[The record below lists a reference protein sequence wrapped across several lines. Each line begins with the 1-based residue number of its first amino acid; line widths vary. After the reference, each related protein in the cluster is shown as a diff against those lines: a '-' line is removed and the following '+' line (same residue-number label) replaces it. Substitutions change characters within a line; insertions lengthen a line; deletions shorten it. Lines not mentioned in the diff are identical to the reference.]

1 MKVFVVGSTGRVA
14 EKLLE
19 ILSQAGHEVL
29 AGARR
34 PEAVVKLNHV
44 TPVLFDLHDSVDQ
57 LAEQLGQAQAIIF
70 VAGSR
75 GKDLLQTDAFGAVKV
90 IQAAEKRGIKRFI
103 MLSSLFA
110 LEPERWE
117 HPGFASLKDYNVAKF
132 FADNYLITDTNLD
145 YTIVQPGALKE
156 EAATGKIQVISDQ
169 FGNIS
174 IPDLAQVLAE
184 LLVYPNTIGKVI
196 KLISGDQAISEALSE
211 V

>member
-1 MKVFVVGSTGRVA
+1 M
-14 EKLLE
+14 
-19 ILSQAGHEVL
+19 
-29 AGARR
+29 
-34 PEAVVKLNHV
+34 
-44 TPVLFDLHDSVDQ
+44 
-57 LAEQLGQAQAIIF
+57 
-70 VAGSR
+70 
-75 GKDLLQTDAFGAVKV
+75 
-90 IQAAEKRGIKRFI
+90 
-103 MLSSLFA
+103 
-110 LEPERWE
+110 
-117 HPGFASLKDYNVAKF
+117 
-132 FADNYLITDTNLD
+132 ITDTNLD